1 MQVLAVARDDQHRFS
16 KPTVDEIRLVEA
28 LGVAGDA
35 HHGRTVQHRSRVRR
49 DPSAPNLRQ
58 VHLIHAELFAELGT
72 GGFTVAPGQLGE
84 NVTTTGLDLLGLPTG
99 TRLCLGSEAV
109 VEVTGLRNP
118 CVQIDGLA
126 PGLMAATLDR
136 DAAGRLIRK
145 AGLMAVVV
153 HGGPVRAGDRI
164 VVQLPPEPHV
174 ALQPV

>member
-49 DPSAPNLRQ
+49 D
-58 VHLIHAELFAELGT
+58 
-72 GGFTVAPGQLGE
+72 
-84 NVTTTGLDLLGLPTG
+84 
-99 TRLCLGSEAV
+99 
-109 VEVTGLRNP
+109 
-118 CVQIDGLA
+118 
-126 PGLMAATLDR
+126 R

-145 AGLMAVVV
+145 AGVMAVVV
-153 HGGPVRAGDRI
+153 HGGPLRAGDRI